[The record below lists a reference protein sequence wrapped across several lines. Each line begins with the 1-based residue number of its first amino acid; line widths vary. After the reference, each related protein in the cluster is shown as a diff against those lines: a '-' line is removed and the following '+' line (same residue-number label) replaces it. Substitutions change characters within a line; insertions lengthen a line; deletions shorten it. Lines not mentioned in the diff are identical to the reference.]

1 VKSPTCR
8 ESPATILAHE
18 PTLFAPTLL
27 DRARVREM
35 AKRLDRAKPFMA
47 GACIAAAIA
56 TLLTSGHNRLWA
68 ILPVALFPVTDPW
81 FERAIRRSPRPEYV
95 DAAQGA
101 LMMTS
106 IGLAAGLTGGPS
118 SPLAWLLLMGAVV
131 GACRTTT
138 LVTGLVNAV
147 SLAVFVAASLAASS
161 AVAGLAWRAS
171 WRSCSWS
178 PPS

>member
-1 VKSPTCR
+1 MKSSASR

-18 PTLFAPTLL
+18 PTRFAPTLL
-27 DRARVREM
+27 DRARVRDM
-35 AKRLDRAKPFMA
+35 ATRLDRAKPFMA

-68 ILPVALFPVTDPW
+68 ILPCALFPVTDPW
-81 FERAIRRSPRPEYV
+81 FKRAIHKSPRPEYA

-118 SPLAWLLLMGAVV
+118 SPWPG
-131 GACRTTT
+131 C
-138 LVTGLVNAV
+138 
-147 SLAVFVAASLAASS
+147 
-161 AVAGLAWRAS
+161 
-171 WRSCSWS
+171 C
-178 PPS
+178 